1 MAFWWSV
8 TAVDSGVS
16 DWLSG
21 VLAGVGDPTRRA
33 VQAIAPA
40 FLVSAMTEPGTV
52 LVGSLSIGSDQ
63 AALQNHAWQ
72 DLLGKMAVSLE
83 AMLLDDSAR
92 LRHHHQ
98 EAAARAARGPGLKHS
113 NKVLKELLLE
123 NLDALRRFSFS
134 LTGSAA
140 DGDDLAQGTI
150 ELLLKKGV
158 PADVPFLP
166 WMFRVCKNHWIDK
179 LRSRSRTQTATPE
192 DLERHQASHDGEAAA
207 LLQLRMHELE
217 QAMEQLDGDQRL
229 VLSLVTIQGFSY
241 REAAE
246 TLEIPIGT
254 VMSRLSRA
262 RKRLLELTAEDA

>member
-1 MAFWWSV
+1 MTETADDLIEWHSSEAARSACRAPKAAPRFGTMGSESMA
-8 TAVDSGVS
+8 G
-16 DWLSG
+16 
-21 VLAGVGDPTRRA
+21 RRA
-33 VQAIAPA
+33 LKKSQEE
-40 FLVSAMTEPGTV
+40 LKAMV
-52 LVGSLSIGSDQ
+52 LE
-63 AALQNHAWQ
+63 H
-72 DLLGKMAVSLE
+72 
-83 AMLLDDSAR
+83 
-92 LRHHHQ
+92 
-98 EAAARAARGPGLKHS
+98 
-113 NKVLKELLLE
+113 
-123 NLDALRRFSFS
+123 LDALRRFCFS
-134 LTGSAA
+134 LTGNAA
-140 DGDDLAQGTI
+140 DGDDLAQGTV

>member
-1 MAFWWSV
+1 VAFWWSV

-166 WMFRVCKNHWIDK
+166 WMFRVCKNHWIDS
-179 LRSRSRTQTATPE
+179 LRARSRTRVATADE
-192 DLERHQASHDGEAAA
+192 LERHQETQDGEADAIHRI
-207 LLQLRMHELE
+207 QVSELVR
-217 QAMEQLDGDQRL
+217 AVEQLDDDQRL
-229 VLSLVTIQGFSY
+229 VVGLVSVQGFSY

-246 TLEIPIGT
+246 TLEVPIGT

-262 RKRLLELTAEDA
+262 RKRLLELTQEKM